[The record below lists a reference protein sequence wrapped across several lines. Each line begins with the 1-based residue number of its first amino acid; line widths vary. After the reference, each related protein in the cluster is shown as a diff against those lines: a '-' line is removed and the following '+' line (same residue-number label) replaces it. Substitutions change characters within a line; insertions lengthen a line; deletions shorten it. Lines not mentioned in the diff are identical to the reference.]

1 MSAFNESGSSDLA
14 IYFGDFLSTIAA
26 FTMPAMAD
34 SVLVARQQVTAFLSN
49 EGSIDL
55 EHAIAV
61 TSELVANSVVHA
73 ATELQVVLE
82 RWQYMVK
89 VVVEDFDN
97 QLKNFIKIFPKDY
110 KKVLQKQSEKVK
122 NELAEK
128 KPDNALDQMANELG
142 QQFLQPDFINNL
154 VNNSLSCD
162 NYLFFSL
169 PRMTVMSKTKI
180 IGIGIAGN
188 VIWFDEDADL
198 CNQDQLPVNDPKIL
212 SSFKF
217 NKIFIASLNPIYID
231 RIQHELLTLGYTN
244 NNIFKFEKTNQYD
257 DLILKFNID
266 PQTFKIINQD

>member
-14 IYFGDFLSTIAA
+14 IYFGDFLSTIAV

-97 QLKNFIKIFPKDY
+97 QSPIMR
-110 KKVLQKQSEKVK
+110 S
-122 NELAEK
+122 
-128 KPDNALDQMANELG
+128 LDVAVDSGRGMH
-142 QQFLQPDFINNL
+142 I
-154 VNNSLSCD
+154 V
-162 NYLFFSL
+162 
-169 PRMTVMSKTKI
+169 
-180 IGIGIAGN
+180 
-188 VIWFDEDADL
+188 DEYADL
-198 CNQDQLPVNDPKIL
+198 WGYELTENGKRIWAG
-212 SSFKF
+212 F
-217 NKIFIASLNPIYID
+217 NVA
-231 RIQHELLTLGYTN
+231 
-244 NNIFKFEKTNQYD
+244 
-257 DLILKFNID
+257 
-266 PQTFKIINQD
+266 

>member
-55 EHAIAV
+55 EHALAV

-97 QLKNFIKIFPKDY
+97 HLP
-110 KKVLQKQSEKVK
+110 VMRS
-122 NELAEK
+122 
-128 KPDNALDQMANELG
+128 LDVAVDLG
-142 QQFLQPDFINNL
+142 RGMHI
-154 VNNSLSCD
+154 V
-162 NYLFFSL
+162 
-169 PRMTVMSKTKI
+169 
-180 IGIGIAGN
+180 
-188 VIWFDEDADL
+188 DEYADL
-198 CNQDQLPVNDPKIL
+198 WGYELTENGKRIWAG
-212 SSFKF
+212 F
-217 NKIFIASLNPIYID
+217 NVA
-231 RIQHELLTLGYTN
+231 
-244 NNIFKFEKTNQYD
+244 
-257 DLILKFNID
+257 
-266 PQTFKIINQD
+266 

>member
-55 EHAIAV
+55 EHALAV

-97 QLKNFIKIFPKDY
+97 HLP
-110 KKVLQKQSEKVK
+110 VMQS
-122 NELAEK
+122 
-128 KPDNALDQMANELG
+128 LDVAVDSGRGMH
-142 QQFLQPDFINNL
+142 I
-154 VNNSLSCD
+154 V
-162 NYLFFSL
+162 
-169 PRMTVMSKTKI
+169 
-180 IGIGIAGN
+180 
-188 VIWFDEDADL
+188 DEYADL
-198 CNQDQLPVNDPKIL
+198 WGYELTENGKRIWAG
-212 SSFKF
+212 F
-217 NKIFIASLNPIYID
+217 NVA
-231 RIQHELLTLGYTN
+231 
-244 NNIFKFEKTNQYD
+244 
-257 DLILKFNID
+257 
-266 PQTFKIINQD
+266 